1 MQLRV
6 FQTGER
12 LVDRFD
18 YEELALK
25 GVDPSMGPTI
35 RNPDITGKGAQE
47 NDEKQK
53 ILVRDVYSA

>member
-1 MQLRV
+1 M

-35 RNPDITGKGAQE
+35 VHPDITGKGVRE
-47 NDEKQK
+47 SDEKVCVSR
-53 ILVRDVYSA
+53 I